1 MLDRIIFIMR
11 RVPVAVETVAITRH
25 SSPRLWRFVFSL
37 FVYAVVIF
45 GCRAFGLSTLASS
58 SIAVGI
64 TWACPIPS
72 FQKIAAVFQCPT
84 DVAIDG
90 RMETL
95 NPPALAEFL
104 VGLFATPKYRT
115 SFLQCLDEDFRS
127 DINAGM
133 PLSRAR
139 WRYRAAALNSIGP
152 QVCAWIKRIGVIG
165 ILADYVR
172 GKLGGA

>member
-11 RVPVAVETVAITRH
+11 RVPVAVETVAIARH
-25 SSPRLWRFVFSL
+25 PSPRLWTFVFSL
-37 FVYAVVIF
+37 FVYAVVSL
-45 GCRAFGLSTLASS
+45 GCRAFGLSTLASIS
-58 SIAVGI
+58 VAVGI

-72 FQKIAAVFQCPT
+72 FQKIAAVFQCAT
-84 DVAIDG
+84 DLAIDG
-90 RMETL
+90 REKIH

-104 VGLFATPKYRT
+104 VGLFAKPKYRT

-139 WRYRAAALNSIGP
+139 WRYRAAALNSVGP
-152 QVCAWIKRIGVIG
+152 QLWVAIKRIGVIG
-165 ILADYVR
+165 IVADYVR
-172 GKLGGA
+172 RKFGGA

>member
-1 MLDRIIFIMR
+1 
-11 RVPVAVETVAITRH
+11 
-25 SSPRLWRFVFSL
+25 
-37 FVYAVVIF
+37 
-45 GCRAFGLSTLASS
+45 
-58 SIAVGI
+58 
-64 TWACPIPS
+64 
-72 FQKIAAVFQCPT
+72 
-84 DVAIDG
+84 
-90 RMETL
+90 MEIL

-152 QVCAWIKRIGVIG
+152 QLWAATKRIGVIG
-165 ILADYVR
+165 VLADYVR